1 MMTTQRGSGVVLI
14 ALFVGVATGLALG
27 LTLTWVVWPV
37 QYYDTDPVDLRSEHK
52 EDYIVLVGA
61 AYAVDGDL
69 ARAEA
74 RLAKLEEK
82 EIGSMVAGLAE
93 RYLREGRAVEETRG
107 LAKLADA
114 LDVSTSAMLVYIAT
128 PTPLPTFTPE
138 ETSIALGPP
147 PPMVP
152 TPTPPATAGLPGAT
166 ATPEAVFRLL
176 EKRRFCEDQGGGRI
190 LVYVRDEEEQGLPNV
205 RITISWPED
214 EDEFFTG
221 LKPEE
226 DPGYADFE
234 MQQGTVYNLAVAGAT
249 GLEGLN
255 TEFSAADCPN
265 TEQPVPSSWR
275 LVFQRG
281 S

>member
-1 MMTTQRGSGVVLI
+1 
-14 ALFVGVATGLALG
+14 
-27 LTLTWVVWPV
+27 V

-52 EDYIVLVGA
+52 QDYIVLVGA

-82 EIGSMVAGLAE
+82 DVGSVVAGLAE
-93 RYLREGRAVEETRG
+93 RYFREGQDVEKTRS

-114 LDVSTSAMLVYIAT
+114 LGVSTGAMLVYIAT

-138 ETSIALGPP
+138 GSPVALGPP

-152 TPTPPATAGLPGAT
+152 TSTPPATAMLPEPT
-166 ATPEAVFRLL
+166 TMPEAVFHLL
-176 EKRRFCEDQGGGRI
+176 QKRRFCESQAGGRI
-190 LVYVRDEEEQGLPNV
+190 LIYVRDEEEQGLPNI
-205 RITISWPED
+205 RITISWPEGKD
-214 EDEFFTG
+214 ELFTG
-221 LKPEE
+221 LKPEK
-226 DPGYADFE
+226 DVGYADFA
-234 MQQGTVYNLAVAGAT
+234 MQQGMMYNLVIDGAESV
-249 GLEGLN
+249 EGLN

-265 TEQPVPSSWR
+265 TEQPVPSSWQ
-275 LVFQRG
+275 LVFQRR

>member
-1 MMTTQRGSGVVLI
+1 MTTQRGSGALLI

-37 QYYDTDPVDLRSEHK
+37 QYYDTNPVDLRPEHK

-82 EIGSMVAGLAE
+82 DIGSVVAGLAE
-93 RYLREGRAVEETRG
+93 RYLREGRDVEETRSV
-107 LAKLADA
+107 AKLADA
-114 LDVSTSAMLVYIAT
+114 LGVSTSAMLVYIAT

-138 ETSIALGPP
+138 RPSIALGPP

-152 TPTPPATAGLPGAT
+152 TPTPPATAGLPEAT
-166 ATPEAVFRLL
+166 TTPEAVFHLL
-176 EKRRFCEDQGGGRI
+176 EKRRFCGGQGGGRI

-205 RITISWPED
+205 RITISWPEG

-226 DPGYADFE
+226 DPGYADFA
-234 MQQGTVYNLAVAGAT
+234 MQQGIMYNLAIAGAK
-249 GLEGLN
+249 GIEGLSA
-255 TEFSAADCPN
+255 EFSAADCPN

>member
-1 MMTTQRGSGVVLI
+1 LLI
-14 ALFVGVATGLALG
+14 ALFVGVAIGLALG

-37 QYYDTDPVDLRSEHK
+37 QYYDTDPVDLQPEHK
-52 EDYIVLVGA
+52 EDYIVLVGST
-61 AYAVDGDL
+61 YAVDGDL

-82 EIGSMVAGLAE
+82 DIGSMVAGLVE
-93 RYLREGRAVEETRG
+93 SYLREGRDVEETRS

-114 LDVSTSAMLVYIAT
+114 LGVSTSAMLVYIAT

-138 ETSIALGPP
+138 GPSVALGPP

-166 ATPEAVFRLL
+166 TTPEAVFNLV
-176 EKRRFCEDQGGGRI
+176 EERRFCEDQGGGRI
-190 LVYVRDEEEQGLPNV
+190 LVYVRDEEGQGLSNV
-205 RITISWPED
+205 RITISWPES

-226 DPGYADFE
+226 DPGYADFAI
-234 MQQGTVYNLAVAGAT
+234 QQGMMYNLVIAGAESV
-249 GLEGLN
+249 EGLN

-275 LVFQRG
+275 LVFQRR

>member
-1 MMTTQRGSGVVLI
+1 MTTQRGTGALLI

-37 QYYDTDPVDLRSEHK
+37 QYYNTDPVDLRPEHK
-52 EDYIVLVGA
+52 ENYIVLVGA

-82 EIGSMVAGLAE
+82 DIGSVVAGLAE
-93 RYLREGRAVEETRG
+93 RSLREGQDVEETRS

-114 LDVSTSAMLVYIAT
+114 LGVSTSAMLVYIAT

-138 ETSIALGPP
+138 GPSVALGPP

-152 TPTPPATAGLPGAT
+152 TSTPPATAGLSRAT
-166 ATPEAVFRLL
+166 TTPEAVFQLL
-176 EKRRFCEDQGGGRI
+176 EKRRFCEGQGGGRI
-190 LVYVRDEEEQGLPNV
+190 LVYVRDEEEQGLANV
-205 RITISWPED
+205 RIRVSWQEGED
-214 EDEFFTG
+214 DFFTG

-226 DPGYADFE
+226 DPGYADFA
-234 MQQGTVYNLAVAGAT
+234 MQQGIMYNLAIAGAESI
-249 GLEGLN
+249 EGLN
-255 TEFSAADCPN
+255 TEFSAADCPQ
-265 TEQPVPSSWR
+265 TEQPVSSSWR

>member
-1 MMTTQRGSGVVLI
+1 MTTRHESGALLI
-14 ALFVGVATGLALG
+14 ALFAGVAIGLALG
-27 LTLTWVVWPV
+27 LTLTWVVWPL

-69 ARAEA
+69 ARAKA

-82 EIGSMVAGLAE
+82 DIASVVAGLTE
-93 RYLREGRAVEETRG
+93 RYLREGRDAEETRG

-114 LDVSTSAMLVYIAT
+114 LGVRTSAMLVYIAT
-128 PTPLPTFTPE
+128 PTPLPTFTP
-138 ETSIALGPP
+138 TGPSIALGPP

-152 TPTPPATAGLPGAT
+152 TPTPLIAAGS
-166 ATPEAVFRLL
+166 PEATTGPAVVLV
-176 EKRRFCEDQGGGRI
+176 EKRRFCEGQSGGRI
-190 LVYVRDEEEQGLPNV
+190 LVYVRDKAGQGLPNV
-205 RITISWPED
+205 RITISWPEGK
-214 EDEFFTG
+214 DEFFTG

-226 DPGYADFE
+226 DPGYADFA
-234 MQQGTVYNLAVAGAT
+234 MQPGIMYNLAIADENVAG
-249 GLEGLN
+249 LS

-265 TEQPVPSSWR
+265 IEQPVPSSWR

>member
-1 MMTTQRGSGVVLI
+1 MTTQRESGAWLI
-14 ALFVGVATGLALG
+14 ALFVGVAIGLALG

-37 QYYDTDPVDLRSEHK
+37 QYYDTDPVDLRPEHK

-69 ARAEA
+69 ARAKV

-82 EIGSMVAGLAE
+82 DIGTVVAGLAE
-93 RYLREGRAVEETRG
+93 GYLREGRDVEETRG

-114 LDVSTSAMLVYIAT
+114 LGVRTSALLVYIAT
-128 PTPLPTFTPE
+128 PTPLPTPTPRGP
-138 ETSIALGPP
+138 SIALGPP

-152 TPTPPATAGLPGAT
+152 TPTPPATAGPPGAT
-166 ATPEAVFRLL
+166 TTPGAGFHLL
-176 EKRRFCEDQGGGRI
+176 EKRRFCEGQGSGRI
-190 LVYVRDEEEQGLPNV
+190 LVYVRDEKGQGLPNV
-205 RITISWPED
+205 RITISWPEGK
-214 EDEFFTG
+214 DEFFTG

-234 MQQGTVYNLAVAGAT
+234 MQQGIVYNLTITGAEDV
-249 GLEGLN
+249 EGLN
-255 TEFSAADCPN
+255 TEFSAAVCPD
-265 TEQPVPSSWR
+265 TGQPGPSSWR

>member
-1 MMTTQRGSGVVLI
+1 MRTQRGSGALLI
-14 ALFVGVATGLALG
+14 ALFVGVAIGLALS
-27 LTLTWVVWPV
+27 LTLTWVIWPV
-37 QYYDTDPVDLRSEHK
+37 QYYDTDPVDLRPEHK
-52 EDYIVLVGA
+52 EDYIVLVGS
-61 AYAVDGDL
+61 AYAIDGDL

-82 EIGSMVAGLAE
+82 DIGSVMAGLVE
-93 RYLREGRAVEETRG
+93 RYLREGWGVEETRS

-114 LDVSTSAMLVYIAT
+114 LGVSTSAMLVYIAT

-138 ETSIALGPP
+138 EPSIALGPP

-152 TPTPPATAGLPGAT
+152 TPTPPTTAGLPGAT
-166 ATPEAVFRLL
+166 TTPEAVFHLL
-176 EKRRFCEDQGGGRI
+176 DKRRFCEGQGGGRI
-190 LVYVRDEEEQGLPNV
+190 LVYVRDEEGQGLPNV
-205 RITISWPED
+205 RVTISWSD
-214 EDEFFTG
+214 SEDEFFTG

-226 DPGYADFE
+226 DPGYADFA
-234 MQQGTVYNLAVAGAT
+234 MQQGIMYNLAIVGT
-249 GLEGLN
+249 EGVEGLN
-255 TEFSAADCPN
+255 TEFSAADCPD

>member
-1 MMTTQRGSGVVLI
+1 MTTQRGPGVLLI

-37 QYYDTDPVDLRSEHK
+37 QYYDTDPVDLRLEHK
-52 EDYIVLVGA
+52 EDYIALVGA

-74 RLAKLEEK
+74 RLDKLEEK
-82 EIGSMVAGLAE
+82 DIGSVVVRLAE
-93 RYLREGRAVEETRG
+93 RCLQEGRDVEETRG

-114 LDVSTSAMLVYIAT
+114 LGVSTSAMLVYIAT

-138 ETSIALGPP
+138 GPSVALGPP

-152 TPTPPATAGLPGAT
+152 TPTLPATDELSDTTT
-166 ATPEAVFRLL
+166 APEAVFHLL
-176 EKRRFCEDQGGGRI
+176 EKRRFCEGQGGGRI

-205 RITISWPED
+205 RITISWLEG

-226 DPGYADFE
+226 DLGYADFA
-234 MQQGTVYNLAVAGAT
+234 MQQGIMYNLIIAGAE
-249 GLEGLN
+249 GIDGLN
-255 TEFSAADCPN
+255 TEFSAADCPK

>member
-1 MMTTQRGSGVVLI
+1 MTAQHESGALLI
-14 ALFVGVATGLALG
+14 ALFMGVAIGLALG

-37 QYYDTDPVDLRSEHK
+37 QYYDTDPVDLRAEHK

-69 ARAEA
+69 ARARA

-82 EIGSMVAGLAE
+82 DIASVVAGLTE
-93 RYLREGRAVEETRG
+93 RYLREGRDAEETRG

-114 LDVSTSAMLVYIAT
+114 LGVRTSAMLVYIAT
-128 PTPLPTFTPE
+128 PTPLPTFTP
-138 ETSIALGPP
+138 TGPFIALGPP

-152 TPTPPATAGLPGAT
+152 TPAPLMTAGSPEPT
-166 ATPEAVFRLL
+166 AWPEVVLV
-176 EKRRFCEDQGGGRI
+176 EKRRFCEGQGGGRI
-190 LVYVRDEEEQGLPNV
+190 LVYVRDREGQGLPNV
-205 RITISWPED
+205 KITISWPEGR
-214 EDEFFTG
+214 DEFFTG

-226 DPGYADFE
+226 DPGYADFA
-234 MQQGTVYNLAVAGAT
+234 MQPGIMYNLAIADENVAG
-249 GLEGLN
+249 LS
-255 TEFSAADCPN
+255 TEFSAADCPDAG
-265 TEQPVPSSWR
+265 QPVPSSWR

>member
-1 MMTTQRGSGVVLI
+1 
-14 ALFVGVATGLALG
+14 
-27 LTLTWVVWPV
+27 V
-37 QYYDTDPVDLRSEHK
+37 QYYDTGPVDLRPEHK

-61 AYAVDGDL
+61 TYAVDGDL

-82 EIGSMVAGLAE
+82 DIGLVVAGLVE
-93 RYLREGRAVEETRG
+93 RYLREGRDVEETRS

-114 LDVSTSAMLVYIAT
+114 LGVSTSAMLVYIAT

-138 ETSIALGPP
+138 GPSIALGPP

-152 TPTPPATAGLPGAT
+152 TSTPPATAGLPGAAT
-166 ATPEAVFRLL
+166 TPETVFNLV
-176 EKRRFCEDQGGGRI
+176 EKRRFCEGQGGGRI
-190 LVYVRDEEEQGLPNV
+190 LVYVRGEEGQGLPNV
-205 RITISWPED
+205 RITISWPES

-226 DPGYADFE
+226 DPGYADFA
-234 MQQGTVYNLAVAGAT
+234 MQQGIMYNVAIAGAE
-249 GLEGLN
+249 GIEGLD
-255 TEFSAADCPN
+255 TEFSVADCPN

>member
-1 MMTTQRGSGVVLI
+1 MTTRHGSGVLLI

-37 QYYDTDPVDLRSEHK
+37 QYYDADPVDLRPEHK
-52 EDYIVLVGA
+52 EGYIVLVGS

-69 ARAEA
+69 ARAGA
-74 RLAKLEEK
+74 RLAKLGEK
-82 EIGSMVAGLAE
+82 DIDSVVAGLAE
-93 RYLREGRAVEETRG
+93 GYLREGRDLEETRS

-114 LDVSTSAMLVYIAT
+114 LGVSTSAMLVYIAT

-138 ETSIALGPP
+138 GPSVAPGPP

-152 TPTPPATAGLPGAT
+152 TPTPPATTGLPEAAT
-166 ATPEAVFRLL
+166 TPKIVFYLL
-176 EKRRFCEDQGGGRI
+176 EKRRFCESQGGGRI

-205 RITISWPED
+205 KIAVSWPEG

-226 DPGYADFE
+226 DLGYADFA
-234 MQQGTVYNLAVAGAT
+234 MQQGIMYNLAIAGT
-249 GLEGLN
+249 EGVEGLN

-275 LVFQRG
+275 LVFRREG
-281 S
+281 

>member
-1 MMTTQRGSGVVLI
+1 MTTQRGSGILLI

-37 QYYDTDPVDLRSEHK
+37 QYYDTDPVDLRPEHK

-61 AYAVDGDL
+61 SYAVDGDL

-93 RYLREGRAVEETRG
+93 RYLREGRDVEETRG

-166 ATPEAVFRLL
+166 VTPEAVFHLL
-176 EKRRFCEDQGGGRI
+176 EKRRFCEGQGGGRI

-205 RITISWPED
+205 RITISWPGD

-234 MQQGTVYNLAVAGAT
+234 MQQETVYNLAIAGAT
-249 GLEGLN
+249 GVEGLN

>member
-1 MMTTQRGSGVVLI
+1 MTTQRGSGVLLI

-37 QYYDTDPVDLRSEHK
+37 QYYDTDPVDLRPEHK

-82 EIGSMVAGLAE
+82 DIGSVVAGLAE
-93 RYLREGRAVEETRG
+93 RYLREGRDVEETRG

-114 LDVSTSAMLVYIAT
+114 LGVSTSAMLVYIAT

-138 ETSIALGPP
+138 GPSIALGPP

-152 TPTPPATAGLPGAT
+152 TPTP
-166 ATPEAVFRLL
+166 
-176 EKRRFCEDQGGGRI
+176 
-190 LVYVRDEEEQGLPNV
+190 
-205 RITISWPED
+205 
-214 EDEFFTG
+214 
-221 LKPEE
+221 
-226 DPGYADFE
+226 
-234 MQQGTVYNLAVAGAT
+234 
-249 GLEGLN
+249 
-255 TEFSAADCPN
+255 
-265 TEQPVPSSWR
+265 
-275 LVFQRG
+275 
-281 S
+281 

>member
-1 MMTTQRGSGVVLI
+1 MTTQRGSGVLLI

-37 QYYDTDPVDLRSEHK
+37 QYYDTDPVDLRPEHK
-52 EDYIVLVGA
+52 EDYIVLIGA

-74 RLAKLEEK
+74 RLAKLKEK
-82 EIGSMVAGLAE
+82 DIGSVAAGLAE
-93 RYLREGRAVEETRG
+93 SYLREGRDVEETRG

-114 LDVSTSAMLVYIAT
+114 LGVSTSAILVYIAT

-138 ETSIALGPP
+138 GPSIALGPP

-152 TPTPPATAGLPGAT
+152 TSTPPATAEPPEAT
-166 ATPEAVFRLL
+166 ITPEAVFHLL
-176 EKRRFCEDQGGGRI
+176 EKRRFCESQGGGRI
-190 LVYVRDEEEQGLPNV
+190 LVYIRDEEEQGLPNV
-205 RITISWPED
+205 SITISWPEG

-226 DPGYADFE
+226 DHGYADFE
-234 MQQGTVYNLAVAGAT
+234 MQQGIVYNLAIAGAA
-249 GLEGLN
+249 GVEGLN

-265 TEQPVPSSWR
+265 TAQPVPSSWR
-275 LVFQRG
+275 LVFQRR

>member
-1 MMTTQRGSGVVLI
+1 MITQRGSGVLLI

-37 QYYDTDPVDLRSEHK
+37 QYYDTDPVDLRLEHK
-52 EDYIVLVGA
+52 EDYIALVGA

-74 RLAKLEEK
+74 RLTKLEEK
-82 EIGSMVAGLAE
+82 DIGSVVAGLAE
-93 RYLREGRAVEETRG
+93 RYLQEGRGVEETRS

-114 LDVSTSAMLVYIAT
+114 LGVSTSAMLVYIAT
-128 PTPLPTFTPE
+128 PTPLPTFSPE
-138 ETSIALGPP
+138 GPSVALGPP
-147 PPMVP
+147 PPMVA
-152 TPTPPATAGLPGAT
+152 TSTPPAAAGLPEAT
-166 ATPEAVFRLL
+166 AIPEVGFHLL
-176 EKRRFCEDQGGGRI
+176 EKRRFCEGQGGGRI
-190 LVYVRDEEEQGLPNV
+190 LVYIRDEEEQGLPSV
-205 RITISWPED
+205 RITISWSEGED
-214 EDEFFTG
+214 DFFTG

-226 DPGYADFE
+226 DPGYADFA
-234 MQQGTVYNLAVAGAT
+234 MQQGIMYNVIVAGAE
-249 GLEGLN
+249 GIGGLN
-255 TEFSAADCPN
+255 AEFSAADCPN

>member
-1 MMTTQRGSGVVLI
+1 MTAQRGSGVLA
-14 ALFVGVATGLALG
+14 ALFVGVAIGLGAG
-27 LTLTWVVWPV
+27 LLLTWVVWPV
-37 QYYDTDPVDLRSEHK
+37 QYYDTDPVDLRPEHK

-69 ARAEA
+69 ARAKA
-74 RLAKLEEK
+74 RLRKLEEK
-82 EIGSMVAGLAE
+82 DIGPVVAGLAE
-93 RYLREGRAVEETRG
+93 RYFREGRDAEETRG

-114 LDVSTSAMLVYIAT
+114 LGVRTGAMLVYIAT
-128 PTPLPTFTPE
+128 PTPLPTP
-138 ETSIALGPP
+138 TSEGLSVALGPP

-152 TPTPPATAGLPGAT
+152 TPTSPATAGPPGT
-166 ATPEAVFRLL
+166 TITPGSVFHLL

-190 LVYVRDEEEQGLPNV
+190 LVYVRDEEGQGLPNV
-205 RITISWPED
+205 KITISWPEGQ
-214 EDEFFTG
+214 DEFFTG

-226 DPGYADFE
+226 DSGFADFE
-234 MQQGTVYNLAVAGAT
+234 MQQGIVYNVAIAGA
-249 GLEGLN
+249 EGVEGIN

-265 TEQPVPSSWR
+265 TEQPVPSSWQ

>member
-1 MMTTQRGSGVVLI
+1 MTTQRGSGFLLI
-14 ALFVGVATGLALG
+14 ALLGGVPIGLALG
-27 LTLTWVVWPV
+27 LLLTWVVWPM
-37 QYYDTDPVDLRSEHK
+37 QYYDTDPVDLRPEHK

-82 EIGSMVAGLAE
+82 DIGSVVAGLAE
-93 RYLREGRAVEETRG
+93 RYLREGRGVEETRG

-114 LDVSTSAMLVYIAT
+114 FGVSTSAMLVYIAT

-138 ETSIALGPP
+138 EPSIALGPP

-152 TPTPPATAGLPGAT
+152 TPTPPATAGPPGPTTTPGA
-166 ATPEAVFRLL
+166 VFHLL
-176 EKRRFCEDQGGGRI
+176 EKRRFCEEQGGGRI

-205 RITISWPED
+205 RITISWPEGK
-214 EDEFFTG
+214 DEFFTG

-226 DPGYADFE
+226 DPGYADFA
-234 MQQGTVYNLAVAGAT
+234 MQQGMMYNLTMTGAE

-265 TEQPVPSSWR
+265 SEQPVPSSWR
-275 LVFQRG
+275 LVFQRSG
-281 S
+281 

>member
-1 MMTTQRGSGVVLI
+1 MITQRGSGVLLI

-37 QYYDTDPVDLRSEHK
+37 QYYDTDPVDLRLEHK
-52 EDYIVLVGA
+52 EDYIALVGA

-74 RLAKLEEK
+74 RLTKLEEK
-82 EIGSMVAGLAE
+82 DIGSVVAGLAE
-93 RYLREGRAVEETRG
+93 RYLQEGRGVEETRS

-114 LDVSTSAMLVYIAT
+114 LGVSTSAMLVYIAT
-128 PTPLPTFTPE
+128 PTLLPTFSPE
-138 ETSIALGPP
+138 GPSVALGPP
-147 PPMVP
+147 PPMVA
-152 TPTPPATAGLPGAT
+152 TSTPPAAAGLPEAT
-166 ATPEAVFRLL
+166 AMPEVVFHLL
-176 EKRRFCEDQGGGRI
+176 EKRRFCEGQGGGRI
-190 LVYVRDEEEQGLPNV
+190 LVYIRDEEEQGLPSV
-205 RITISWPED
+205 RITISWSEGED
-214 EDEFFTG
+214 DFFTG

-226 DPGYADFE
+226 DPGYADFA
-234 MQQGTVYNLAVAGAT
+234 MQQGIMYNVIVAGAE
-249 GLEGLN
+249 GIGGLN
-255 TEFSAADCPN
+255 AEFSAADCPN

>member
-1 MMTTQRGSGVVLI
+1 MITQRGSGVLLI

-37 QYYDTDPVDLRSEHK
+37 QYYDTDPVDLRLEHK
-52 EDYIVLVGA
+52 EDYIALVGA

-74 RLAKLEEK
+74 RLTKLEEK
-82 EIGSMVAGLAE
+82 DIGSVVAGLAE
-93 RYLREGRAVEETRG
+93 RYLQEGRGVEETRS

-114 LDVSTSAMLVYIAT
+114 LGVSTSAMLVYIAT
-128 PTPLPTFTPE
+128 PTPLPTFSPE
-138 ETSIALGPP
+138 GPSVALGPP
-147 PPMVP
+147 PPMVA
-152 TPTPPATAGLPGAT
+152 TSTPPAAAGLPEAT
-166 ATPEAVFRLL
+166 AMPEVVFHLL
-176 EKRRFCEDQGGGRI
+176 EKRRFCEGQGGGRI
-190 LVYVRDEEEQGLPNV
+190 LVYIRDEEEQGLPSV
-205 RITISWPED
+205 RITISWSEGED
-214 EDEFFTG
+214 DFFTG

-226 DPGYADFE
+226 DPGYADFA
-234 MQQGTVYNLAVAGAT
+234 MQQGIMYNVIVAGAE
-249 GLEGLN
+249 GIGGLN
-255 TEFSAADCPN
+255 AEFSAADCPN

>member
-1 MMTTQRGSGVVLI
+1 MTTQRGSGVLLI

-37 QYYDTDPVDLRSEHK
+37 RYYDTDPVDLRPEHK

-74 RLAKLEEK
+74 RLTRLEEK
-82 EIGSMVAGLAE
+82 DIGSVVAGLAG
-93 RYLREGRAVEETRG
+93 RYLREGQDVEETRS

-114 LDVSTSAMLVYIAT
+114 FGVSTSAMLVYIAT

-138 ETSIALGPP
+138 GPSLALGPP

-152 TPTPPATAGLPGAT
+152 MPTPPAAAGLPGAT
-166 ATPEAVFRLL
+166 TTPEAAFHLL
-176 EKRRFCEDQGGGRI
+176 EKRRFCEGQGGGRI
-190 LVYVRDEEEQGLPNV
+190 LVYVRDEEEQGLPKV
-205 RITISWPED
+205 RITISWPEG

-226 DPGYADFE
+226 DPGYADFA
-234 MQQGTVYNLAVAGAT
+234 MQQGMMYNLAIAGA
-249 GLEGLN
+249 EGIEGFS

-265 TEQPVPSSWR
+265 IEQRVPSSWR
-275 LVFQRG
+275 LVFQRE

>member
-1 MMTTQRGSGVVLI
+1 MITQRGPGILLI
-14 ALFVGVATGLALG
+14 ALFVGVAIGLG
-27 LTLTWVVWPV
+27 LGLMLTWVVWPV
-37 QYYDTDPVDLRSEHK
+37 QYYDTDPVDLRPEHK

-82 EIGSMVAGLAE
+82 DVGSVMAELAE
-93 RYLREGRAVEETRG
+93 KYVREGRDVEETRG

-114 LDVSTSAMLVYIAT
+114 LGVSTSAMLVYIVT
-128 PTPLPTFTPE
+128 PTPLPTFIPE
-138 ETSIALGPP
+138 GTSIALGPP
-147 PPMVP
+147 PPVVP
-152 TPTPPATAGLPGAT
+152 TPASPATAGLPGAT
-166 ATPEAVFRLL
+166 ATPEAAFHLL

-205 RITISWPED
+205 RITISWPEG

-226 DPGYADFE
+226 DLGYADFA
-234 MQQGTVYNLAVAGAT
+234 MQQGIMYNLVVGGAE
-249 GLEGLN
+249 GVGGLN

-265 TEQPVPSSWR
+265 TEQPVPSSWQ

>member
-1 MMTTQRGSGVVLI
+1 LLI

-27 LTLTWVVWPV
+27 LMLTWVVWPV
-37 QYYDTDPVDLRSEHK
+37 QYYDTDPVDLRPEHK

-61 AYAVDGDL
+61 AYAVDRDL

-74 RLAKLEEK
+74 RLTKLEEK
-82 EIGSMVAGLAE
+82 DVGSVVAGLAG
-93 RYLREGRAVEETRG
+93 RYLREGRDVEETRS

-114 LDVSTSAMLVYIAT
+114 LGVSTSAMLVYIAT

-138 ETSIALGPP
+138 GPSVALGPP

-152 TPTPPATAGLPGAT
+152 MPTPPAAAGLPRAT
-166 ATPEAVFRLL
+166 TTPGAVFHLL
-176 EKRRFCEDQGGGRI
+176 EKRRFCEGQGGGRI

-205 RITISWPED
+205 RITISWPEG

-226 DPGYADFE
+226 DPGCADFA
-234 MQQGTVYNLAVAGAT
+234 MQQGMMYNLTIAGAE
-249 GLEGLN
+249 GIEGLS

-265 TEQPVPSSWR
+265 IEQRVPSSWR
-275 LVFQRG
+275 LVFQRE
-281 S
+281 SQDAHS

>member
-1 MMTTQRGSGVVLI
+1 MIAQRGSGMLLI
-14 ALFVGVATGLALG
+14 ALFVGAAIGLALG
-27 LTLTWVVWPV
+27 LMLTWVVWPV
-37 QYYDTDPVDLRSEHK
+37 QYYDTDPVDLRPEHK

-69 ARAEA
+69 SRAKA

-82 EIGSMVAGLAE
+82 DIGSVVAGLAM
-93 RYLREGRAVEETRG
+93 RYLQESRGVEEMRS

-114 LDVSTSAMLVYIAT
+114 LGVSSSAMLVYIAT
-128 PTPLPTFTPE
+128 PTPPPTATREGPA
-138 ETSIALGPP
+138 IAQGPP

-152 TPTPPATAGLPGAT
+152 APTPLAMAGPLGTTSGAI
-166 ATPEAVFRLL
+166 FHLL
-176 EKRRFCEDQGGGRI
+176 EKHRFCESQGSGRI

-205 RITISWPED
+205 SITISWPEGK
-214 EDEFFTG
+214 DEFFTG

-234 MQQGTVYNLAVAGAT
+234 MQQGIVYNLAIAGAEGAK
-249 GLEGLN
+249 GLDA
-255 TEFSAADCPN
+255 EFSAADCPN
-265 TEQPVPSSWR
+265 IQEPVPSSWR

-281 S
+281 G

>member
-1 MMTTQRGSGVVLI
+1 MTTQRGSGAVLI
-14 ALFVGVATGLALG
+14 ALFVGVAIGLALG

-37 QYYDTDPVDLRSEHK
+37 QYYDTDPVDLRPEHK
-52 EDYIVLVGA
+52 EDYIALVGA

-82 EIGSMVAGLAE
+82 DIGSVVAGLAE
-93 RYLREGRAVEETRG
+93 RYLQEGRDVEETRS

-114 LDVSTSAMLVYIAT
+114 LGVSTSAMLVYIAT

-138 ETSIALGPP
+138 GPSIALGPP

-152 TPTPPATAGLPGAT
+152 TLTPPATAEWPGAT
-166 ATPEAVFRLL
+166 IMPEAVFHLL
-176 EKRRFCEDQGGGRI
+176 EKRRFCEGQGSGRI
-190 LVYVRDEEEQGLPNV
+190 LVYVRDKEEQGLPNV
-205 RITISWPED
+205 RITISWPEG

-226 DPGYADFE
+226 DPGYADFA
-234 MQQGTVYNLAVAGAT
+234 MQQGIMYNLVIAGAE
-249 GLEGLN
+249 GVEGLS

-275 LVFQRG
+275 LVFQHG